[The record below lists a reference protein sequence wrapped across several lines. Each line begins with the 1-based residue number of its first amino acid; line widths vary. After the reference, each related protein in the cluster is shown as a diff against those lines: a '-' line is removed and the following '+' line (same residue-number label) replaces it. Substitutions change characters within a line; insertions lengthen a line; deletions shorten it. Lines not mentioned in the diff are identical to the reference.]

1 MGHKKE
7 QPSKKKLKKNIKW
20 NTYVDAN
27 LDEKLKAFMERFEIS
42 NQAKTLRQSVA
53 CFIDSI
59 SFLDNYKTPIP
70 PKDFEKMQGLLRE
83 AVRTYYPGTTLFGEI
98 QQPLSPLKTP
108 LLMLND
114 VLDDPKKVKN
124 IVPKTL
130 DAVKKLEDFVR
141 SRLREPTLNRHVKE
155 LDILYIEDN
164 ELDREVIHSY
174 FEDKGVN
181 IRSVATSDD
190 ALEVLKDH
198 TPKLIFSDVYL
209 DGSKMNGDK
218 LCKVLKGKQEYEN
231 IPFILISALV
241 SEKEKT
247 LLLTKSGADDILFKP
262 IESLKVL
269 DKIIEYYQ

>member
-83 AVRTYYPGTTLFGEI
+83 AVRTYYPGTNLFGEI
-98 QQPLSPLKTP
+98 KQQLSPLKTS

-141 SRLREPTLNRHVKE
+141 SRLREPTVNRHVKE

-241 SEKEKT
+241 SEEEKT